1 MTTIKTLDELHDS
14 PNQHDRA
21 EWFAKQYSESN
32 YEMGEAQSFISGLC
46 NVFGIRAYN
55 QNLIRFEERINKKNE
70 AGIKSGINRIDGFFP
85 GLLLVEMK
93 SEGKDLDAAYIQA
106 YDYTELI
113 ADTTQQ
119 PRYILVSDF
128 QNLRLYD
135 RQSNDAP
142 RENFKLSTEIKL
154 AEFRLHIDKF
164 EFLNKFQRDVQ
175 RQQEDANTKAAEMLA
190 ELHDAIKATGYEGK
204 DLETLLVRILFCL
217 FADDTGLFG
226 EVGMFDKLLNGT
238 REDGRDLFDTLDT
251 LFDTLNTP
259 DGKSANLPNQRPKN
273 IYAEY
278 VPFPYINGALFKGG
292 VKKYLFDSTA
302 RKALIRCNEID
313 WSQISPD
320 IFGSLF
326 QAIMHHEGEVDGKR
340 VKGAANKRR
349 EFGAHYTSEA
359 NILKVIDSLFLN
371 ALETELRKIKK
382 DAKKLKAYLGKLR
395 ELNFFD
401 PACGCGNFLVVTYRE
416 IRLLEE
422 QAINAL
428 SRIKGET
435 TPFPSCDVDQFHGI
449 EIDPS
454 AAQIATVALWLTDHQ
469 MNCRVNS
476 NGEPYRRLPLS
487 ARANIVCANALQLD
501 WNEVIPAEKCS
512 YVMGNPPFLGKSNQ
526 SAAQKE
532 DMALVTKSIQSAGVL
547 DYVAAWYVKA
557 ARYIQN
563 NQKTQCA
570 FVSTNSITQGEQVGA
585 LWGWMLAQKIKIHFA
600 HRTFR
605 WNNEGR
611 GVAAV
616 HCIIVGFGLTELKNK
631 LIYNYSDINSEP
643 QAIKAKNI
651 NPYLVDAPD
660 VLLQNRSKPISKVP
674 EMAYGNKPVD
684 GGNLLL
690 STAEKN
696 DLLAKEPLAEKW
708 IRPLLGAD
716 EFLNGKERWC
726 LWLVG
731 IKQNELNAMPE
742 VTKLVDAV
750 REMRLASID
759 PQAQKLAIRSMEF
772 RDTQEPETYILIP
785 AHSSERRDI
794 VPMGFFDKKT
804 ITTNANF
811 MLPNATLYH
820 FGILTSTMHNAWMR
834 SVAGRLES
842 RYRYSNTIVYN
853 NYPWPT
859 PATEQKQAIE
869 AAAQAV
875 LDARALHEGKTD
887 LDDEKGGICAYSL
900 AWAYNPETMPLN
912 LKNAHNDLDGAVD
925 DAYGYDKG
933 NDDAERVAFLFE
945 LYQKLINTNTET
957 TTKPIKA
964 ISKKAK
970 ATP

>member
-1 MTTIKTLDELHDS
+1 MTQIKTLDELHDS
-14 PNQHDRA
+14 PNLHDRA
-21 EWFAKQYSESN
+21 EWFAKQFSEAH
-32 YEMGEAQSFISGLC
+32 YEMGEAQNFISGLC

-55 QNLIRFEERINKKNE
+55 QNLIRFEERIKKGDE
-70 AGIKSGINRIDGFFP
+70 SGINRIDGFFP

-106 YDYTELI
+106 RDYTKLI
-113 ADTTQQ
+113 ADATQQ

-154 AEFRLHIDKF
+154 AEFRLHVEKF
-164 EFLNKFQRDVQ
+164 EFLNQFQREVQ

-190 ELHDAIKATGYEGK
+190 ELHDAIKATGYVGK

-226 EVGMFDKLLNGT
+226 EVGMFDKLLAGT

-487 ARANIVCANALQLD
+487 ARANILCANALQLD

-512 YVMGNPPFLGKSNQ
+512 YVMGNPPFIGHQWRSKEQMSDMELTWGKDG
-526 SAAQKE
+526 KF
-532 DMALVTKSIQSAGVL
+532 GRL
-547 DYVAAWYVKA
+547 DYVACWHKKSTDYMQ
-557 ARYIQN
+557 QN
-563 NQKTQCA
+563 KKIVTA
-570 FVSTNSITQGEQVGA
+570 LVSTNSICQGEQVGT
-585 LWGWMLAQKIKIHFA
+585 LWDWMLAQKIKIHFA

-616 HCIIVGFGLTELKNK
+616 HCIIVGFGLTEVKNN
-631 LIYNYSDINSEP
+631 LIYNYSDINGEP
-643 QAIKAKNI
+643 QATKAKNI

-660 VLLQNRSKPISKVP
+660 VILPSRTATPAGLPQLIKGSQPT
-674 EMAYGNKPVD
+674 D
-684 GGNLLL
+684 GGHLIL
-690 STAEKN
+690 TEAKKAE
-696 DLLAKEPLAEKW
+696 LLAKEPHAEKW
-708 IRPLLGAD
+708 IRPYIGGEELI
-716 EFLNGKERWC
+716 NGSVRYC
-726 LWLVG
+726 LWL
-731 IKQNELNAMPE
+731 KNASPDALEAMPE
-742 VTKLVDAV
+742 VMQRVNAV
-750 REMRLASID
+750 ADWRLTSATASVRD
-759 PQAQKLAIRSMEF
+759 YAAMPALFTQDRQPKSDFLAL
-772 RDTQEPETYILIP
+772 PEV
-785 AHSSERRDI
+785 SSERRLFI
-794 VPMGFFDKKT
+794 PIAFLSSVVVPSNL
-804 ITTNANF
+804 IQVIHNAGI
-811 MLPNATLYH
+811 YH
-820 FGILTSTMHNAWMR
+820 FGMLCSTMHNAWMR
-834 SVAGRLES
+834 AVAGRLES
-842 RYRYSNTIVYN
+842 RYRYSPAVYN

-859 PATEQKQAIE
+859 PTAEQKQAIE
-869 AAAQAV
+869 TAAQAV
-875 LDARALHEGKTD
+875 LDARALHQGKTD
-887 LDDEKGGICAYSL
+887 LDDGKGGICAYSL

-925 DAYGYDKG
+925 EAYGYDKG
-933 NDDAERVAFLFE
+933 NDDAERVAFLFK
-945 LYQKLINTNTET
+945 LYQKLIKLNQITEV
-957 TTKPIKA
+957 KNG
-964 ISKKAK
+964 
-970 ATP
+970 